1 MPLIVSEPNVTRQA
15 LIALIGKRTPVSKS
29 ISEDEVSYWCSVVAR
44 TLALNCDSPRIGHCM
59 LRPIRVNG
67 YYKIE
72 VSGDETFISE
82 ILDIVAILY
91 KSGAP
96 VYVRKPERYL
106 ALLDVS
112 E

>member
-1 MPLIVSEPNVTRQA
+1 
-15 LIALIGKRTPVSKS
+15 
-29 ISEDEVSYWCSVVAR
+29 
-44 TLALNCDSPRIGHCM
+44 M

-91 KSGAP
+91 KSRAP